1 VDPREAQK
9 KYKKLT
15 DILSGYPSLLVAYSG
30 GADSSLLLTAA
41 VEHVSGRTLA
51 VTAKSPLHPPHEE
64 EAAATGARYLGAEHV
79 FIETDEMENPAFRF
93 NREDRCYICK
103 LGLMRRLTALAAREG
118 LAGVAE
124 GTTADEA
131 SGLRPGL
138 RACRELGVVSPLLD
152 AGLTKAEVRY
162 LGRETG
168 VPGWDTPAGACLATR
183 VPYDTELT
191 VGLLERIAEAE
202 AVIRSLGVK
211 QVRVRT
217 YPDGSARVEVDTDDF
232 EVLMRPTA
240 LRKVRER
247 LRELGYRYITLDLNG
262 FRSGSM
268 DG

>member
-1 VDPREAQK
+1 VNPKEAEK

-15 DILSGYPSLLVAYSG
+15 DILSGYSSLLVAYSG
-30 GADSSLLLTAA
+30 GADSSLLLAAA
-41 VEHVSGRTLA
+41 VEHVNGRVLA

-64 EAAATGARYLGAEHV
+64 EAAQTGARYVGAEHV

-93 NREDRCYICK
+93 NRENRCYVCK
-103 LGLMRRLTALAAREG
+103 LGLMRRLTSMAAGEG

-124 GTTADEA
+124 GTTIDEA
-131 SGLRPGL
+131 SGVRPGL
-138 RACRELGVVSPLLD
+138 RACRELGVISPLLD

-162 LGRETG
+162 LGREMG

-202 AVIRSLGVK
+202 AFIRSLGVK

-217 YPDGSARVEVDTDDF
+217 YPDGSARLEVETDDF
-232 EVLMRPTA
+232 EVLMKPTS
-240 LRKVRER
+240 LRKIRER
-247 LRELGYRYITLDLNG
+247 LRELGYRRITLDLDG

-268 DG
+268 DD